1 MRLLVCGSMCVDTQ
15 QAPSH
20 VPQGLCGCFSFDTC
34 VPVFTTFLFSG
45 VVRALCT
52 LSSLLPSH
60 TLSHLLLLRT
70 RMRFGCAGVDGCES
84 DRVSPSSP
92 TGSST
97 LPTMP

>member
-15 QAPSH
+15 TTSH

-34 VPVFTTFLFSG
+34 VPVFTTFAFSG

-52 LSSLLPSH
+52 LSFFSPSH
-60 TLSHLLLLRT
+60 TLSRLLLLRT
-70 RMRFGCAGVDGCES
+70 RMRLGCADVDGCES

-97 LPTMP
+97 LTTTP